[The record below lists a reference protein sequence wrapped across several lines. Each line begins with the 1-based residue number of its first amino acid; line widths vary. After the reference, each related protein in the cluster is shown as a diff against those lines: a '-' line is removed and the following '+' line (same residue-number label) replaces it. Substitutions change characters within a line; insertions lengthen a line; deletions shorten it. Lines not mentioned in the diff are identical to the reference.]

1 MEILKNV
8 KNFFSGDISKKI
20 FEEIW
25 AYFEFHGEIN
35 KYFVEGFNCEPNN
48 YEQEIYIV
56 DYNWIKSWK
65 RYSNYENV
73 ISMGKNYDFLK
84 QNGYLE
90 YNEKPNFGGLK
101 SGKAYELFMG
111 KTVFKIEDFDCL
123 IDKATYDY
131 FKKYKD
137 LYVPILDNIHNNLYS
152 INCIFFEDMF
162 ALLNMKG
169 NRIKIIYKYQVQSS
183 LELFQFDLSFK
194 PLENNNNSYEMND
207 YFPNLNI
214 SEPSDCYKFKE
225 NCLKNENER
234 KKFIKQIRSRKT

>member
-8 KNFFSGDISKKI
+8 KNFFLGDISKKI

-101 SGKAYELFMG
+101 SGRAYELFMR

-137 LYVPILDNIHNNLYS
+137 LYVPILDIIHNNLYS

-162 ALLNMKG
+162 ALLINSYF
-169 NRIKIIYKYQVQSS
+169 KIIYNY
-183 LELFQFDLSFK
+183 LF
-194 PLENNNNSYEMND
+194 
-207 YFPNLNI
+207 
-214 SEPSDCYKFKE
+214 
-225 NCLKNENER
+225 
-234 KKFIKQIRSRKT
+234 